1 MYDLKG
7 KVAIVT
13 GAGRKLGIGRGIA
26 LRLARDGADVAVADI
41 CREFEE
47 FPGYGLGMWE
57 GLKETA
63 DEIRALGV
71 RGLPVRVDVTD
82 AAQVEEMV
90 RQTVEALGR
99 LDIIVNNAGGAPGPA
114 PVIALEEAAWNKT
127 MAINATGTFLCSRAA
142 ARRMLAQ
149 GEGGKIIN
157 ISSTLGKQ
165 GSPFLAAYCSA
176 KAAVIGLT
184 RTMALELAA
193 ANIQVNAVCPGQ
205 VDTELTR
212 WGWQLEAGMRGTTYE
227 EIIKKTI
234 SEIPVGRLEMPDDV
248 ANVVAFLASSQSDY
262 MTGQA
267 INVSGGQVM
276 H

>member
-1 MYDLKG
+1 
-7 KVAIVT
+7 
-13 GAGRKLGIGRGIA
+13 
-26 LRLARDGADVAVADI
+26 VAVADI

-63 DEIRALGV
+63 DEISALGV

-82 AAQVEEMV
+82 NAQVEEMV

-114 PVIALEEAAWNKT
+114 PVIAMEEAAWNKT

-142 ARRMLAQ
+142 ARQMLRQ
-149 GEGGKIIN
+149 GQGGKIVN
-157 ISSTLGKQ
+157 ISSIAGKQ
-165 GSPFLAAYCSA
+165 GSLFLAAYCAA
-176 KAAVIGLT
+176 KAAIIGLT

-193 ANIQVNAVCPGQ
+193 AKVQVNAVCPGQ
-205 VDTELTR
+205 VDTELQQ
-212 WGWQLEAGMRGTTYE
+212 WGWRLAAGMRGISYE
-227 EIIKKTI
+227 EVIKGVVA
-234 SEIPVGRLEMPDDV
+234 EIPAGRLETPDDV

-267 INVSGGQVM
+267 INVSGGEVM

>member
-63 DEIRALGV
+63 DEISALGV

-82 AAQVEEMV
+82 AAQVDELV

-114 PVIALEEAAWNKT
+114 PVIALDEAAWNKT

-142 ARRMLAQ
+142 ARQMLAQ
-149 GEGGKIIN
+149 GQGGKVIN
-157 ISSTLGKQ
+157 ISSITGKK
-165 GSPFLAAYCSA
+165 GSPFMAAYTAA
-176 KAAVIGLT
+176 KAAIIGLT
-184 RTMALELAA
+184 QVMALELGA
-193 ANIQVNAVCPGQ
+193 ANIQVNAVCPGD
-205 VDTELTR
+205 VDTDLQR
-212 WGWQLEAGMRGTTYE
+212 WGWQLEADIRGISYE
-227 EIIKKTI
+227 EVVKVAT
-234 SEIPVGRLEMPDDV
+234 SRIPVGRLETPEDV
-248 ANVVAFLASSQSDY
+248 ANLVAFLASRESDY
-262 MTGQA
+262 ITGQA
-267 INVSGGQVM
+267 INVCGGIVF

>member
-26 LRLARDGADVAVADI
+26 LRLAREGADVAVADI

-90 RQTVEALGR
+90 RQTVEVLGR
-99 LDIIVNNAGGAPGPA
+99 VDIIVNNAGGVVGPA
-114 PVIALEEAAWNKT
+114 PVIAMEEVAWNKT

-142 ARRMLAQ
+142 ARQMLAQ
-149 GEGGKIIN
+149 GQGGKIIN
-157 ISSTLGKQ
+157 ISSIAGKH
-165 GSPFLAAYCSA
+165 GGPFLAAYTAAKSA
-176 KAAVIGLT
+176 IIGLT
-184 RTMALELAA
+184 RVMALELAP
-193 ANIQVNAVCPGQ
+193 ANIQVNAVCPGE
-205 VDTELTR
+205 VDTDLQR
-212 WGWQLEAGMRGTTYE
+212 WGWQLEAGMRGIPYE
-227 EIIKKTI
+227 EVVKQAI
-234 SEIPVGRLEMPDDV
+234 SRIPVGRLETPEDV
-248 ANVVAFLASSQSDY
+248 ANLVAFLASRESDY
-262 MTGQA
+262 ITGQA
-267 INVSGGQVM
+267 INVCGGIVL

>member
-26 LRLARDGADVAVADI
+26 LRLAREGADVAVADI

-47 FPGYGLGMWE
+47 FPGYGLGTWD

-63 DEIRALGV
+63 DEISALGV
-71 RGLPVRVDVTD
+71 RSLPVRVDVTD
-82 AAQVEEMV
+82 AAQVDEMV
-90 RQTVEALGR
+90 RKTVEALGR
-99 LDIIVNNAGGAPGPA
+99 LDILVNNAGGAPGPA

-127 MAINATGTFLCSRAA
+127 IAINATGTFLCSRAA
-142 ARRMLAQ
+142 ARQMLAQ
-149 GEGGKIIN
+149 GQGGKVIN
-157 ISSTLGKQ
+157 ISSIAGKQ
-165 GSPFLAAYCSA
+165 GSPFLAAYCAA
-176 KAAVIGLT
+176 KAAIIGLT

-205 VDTELTR
+205 VDTELQH
-212 WGWQLEAGMRGTTYE
+212 WGWQLAAGMRGISYE
-227 EIIKKTI
+227 EVIKGVV
-234 SEIPVGRLEMPDDV
+234 SGVPAGRLETPDDV
-248 ANVVAFLASSQSDY
+248 ANLVAFLASSQSDY

-267 INVSGGQVM
+267 INIDGGEVM

>member
-1 MYDLKG
+1 MSGLKG

-63 DEIRALGV
+63 DEISALGV

-82 AAQVEEMV
+82 AAQVDEMV
-90 RQTVEALGR
+90 RQTVEALGK
-99 LDIIVNNAGGAPGPA
+99 LDIIVNNAGGVVGPA
-114 PVIALEEAAWNKT
+114 PVIAMEEAAWNKT
-127 MAINATGTFLCSRAA
+127 MAINATGAFLCSRAA
-142 ARRMLAQ
+142 ARQMMAQ
-149 GEGGKIIN
+149 GQGGKIIN
-157 ISSTLGKQ
+157 ISSIAGKH
-165 GSPFLAAYCSA
+165 GAPFLAAYSA
-176 KAAVIGLT
+176 AKSAIIGLT
-184 RTMALELAA
+184 RVMALEVGA
-193 ANIQVNAVCPGQ
+193 ANIQVNAVCPGE
-205 VDTELTR
+205 VDTDLQR
-212 WGWQLEAGMRGTTYE
+212 WGWQLEAGMRGTSYE
-227 EIIKKTI
+227 EVIKLATAR
-234 SEIPVGRLEMPDDV
+234 IPVGRLEVPEDV
-248 ANVVAFLASSQSDY
+248 ANLVAFLASRESDY

-267 INVSGGQVM
+267 INVDGGIVM

>member
-1 MYDLKG
+1 MYGLKG

-26 LRLARDGADVAVADI
+26 LRLAREGADVAVADI

-63 DEIRALGV
+63 DEVSALGV

-82 AAQVEEMV
+82 AAQVDEMV

-114 PVIALEEAAWNKT
+114 PVIAMEEAAWNKT

-142 ARRMLAQ
+142 ARQMLAQ
-149 GEGGKIIN
+149 GQGGKIIN
-157 ISSTLGKQ
+157 ISSIAGKK
-165 GSPFLAAYCSA
+165 GAPFLAAYCAA
-176 KAAVIGLT
+176 KAAIIGLT
-184 RTMALELAA
+184 RVMAMELGA
-193 ANIQVNAVCPGQ
+193 ANVQVNAVCPGE
-205 VDTELTR
+205 VDTDLTR
-212 WGWQLEAGMRGTTYE
+212 WGWQLEAGMRGTSYE
-227 EIIKKTI
+227 EVIKATTSLI
-234 SEIPVGRLEMPDDV
+234 AAGRLETPQDV
-248 ANVVAFLASSQSDY
+248 ADLVAFLASRQSDY
-262 MTGQA
+262 ITGQA
-267 INVSGGQVM
+267 INVDGGIVM

>member
-13 GAGRKLGIGRGIA
+13 GAGRRLGIGRGIA
-26 LRLARDGADVAVADI
+26 LRLAREGADVAVADI

-63 DEIRALGV
+63 DEISALGV

-82 AAQVEEMV
+82 AGQVEEMV

-127 MAINATGTFLCSRAA
+127 IAINATGTFLCSRAA
-142 ARRMLAQ
+142 ARQMLAQ
-149 GEGGKIIN
+149 GQGGKIIN
-157 ISSTLGKQ
+157 ISSIAGKQ
-165 GSPFLAAYCSA
+165 GSPFLAAYCAA
-176 KAAVIGLT
+176 KAAIIGLT

-205 VDTELTR
+205 VDTELQH
-212 WGWQLEAGMRGTTYE
+212 WGWQLAAGMRGTSYE
-227 EIIKKTI
+227 EVIKRVI
-234 SEIPVGRLEMPDDV
+234 SEIPLGRLETPDDV

-267 INVSGGQVM
+267 INVSGGEVM

>member
-63 DEIRALGV
+63 DEISALGV

-82 AAQVEEMV
+82 AAQVEAMV

-127 MAINATGTFLCSRAA
+127 MAINATGTFLCSKAA
-142 ARRMLAQ
+142 ARQMMAQ
-149 GEGGKIIN
+149 GQGGKIIN
-157 ISSTLGKQ
+157 ISSIAGKKA
-165 GSPFLAAYCSA
+165 SPFLAAYCAA
-176 KAAVIGLT
+176 KAAIIGLT
-184 RTMALELAA
+184 RTMALEVAA

-205 VDTELTR
+205 VDTELQH
-212 WGWQLEAGMRGTTYE
+212 WGWRLAAGMRGTTYE

-234 SEIPVGRLEMPDDV
+234 AEIPVGRLETPDDV
-248 ANVVAFLASSQSDY
+248 ANVVAFLASRESDY

-267 INVSGGQVM
+267 LNVDGGEVM

>member
-63 DEIRALGV
+63 DEISALGV
-71 RGLPVRVDVTD
+71 RGLPVRVDVTE
-82 AAQVEEMV
+82 AAQVDEMV
-90 RQTVEALGR
+90 RRTVEALGR
-99 LDIIVNNAGGAPGPA
+99 LDIIVNNAGGVVGPA

-127 MAINATGTFLCSRAA
+127 MAINATGAFLCSRAA
-142 ARRMLAQ
+142 ARQMLAQ
-149 GEGGKIIN
+149 GQGGKIIN
-157 ISSTLGKQ
+157 ISPIAGKH
-165 GSPFLAAYCSA
+165 GSPFLAAYSA
-176 KAAVIGLT
+176 AKSAIIGLT
-184 RTMALELAA
+184 RVMALEVGA
-193 ANIQVNAVCPGQ
+193 ANIQVNAVCPGE
-205 VDTELTR
+205 VDTDLQR
-212 WGWQLEAGMRGTTYE
+212 WGWQLEAGMRGTSYE
-227 EIIKKTI
+227 EVVKAAT
-234 SEIPVGRLEMPDDV
+234 SRIPLGRLEVPEDV
-248 ANVVAFLASSQSDY
+248 ANLVAFLASRESDY
-262 MTGQA
+262 ITGQA
-267 INVSGGQVM
+267 INVCGGMVM

>member
-26 LRLARDGADVAVADI
+26 LRLARDGADIAVADI

-63 DEIRALGV
+63 DEISALGV

-82 AAQVEEMV
+82 AAQVDEMV

-99 LDIIVNNAGGAPGPA
+99 LDILVNNAGGAPGPA

-142 ARRMLAQ
+142 ARQMLTQ
-149 GEGGKIIN
+149 GQGGKIIN
-157 ISSTLGKQ
+157 ISSIAGKK
-165 GSPFLAAYCSA
+165 GAPFLAAYCAA
-176 KAAVIGLT
+176 KAAIIGLT
-184 RTMALELAA
+184 RALALELAPV
-193 ANIQVNAVCPGQ
+193 NIQVNAVCPGE
-205 VDTELTR
+205 VDTDLTR
-212 WGWQLEAGMRGTTYE
+212 WGWQLEAGMRGTSYE
-227 EIIKKTI
+227 EVLKRVI
-234 SEIPVGRLEMPDDV
+234 SEIPVGRLAAADDI
-248 ANVVAFLASSQSDY
+248 ADVVTFLASGQSDY

-267 INVSGGQVM
+267 LNVSGGMVM

>member
-26 LRLARDGADVAVADI
+26 LRLAREGADVAVADI

-63 DEIRALGV
+63 DEISALGV

-82 AAQVEEMV
+82 AAQVDEMV

-114 PVIALEEAAWNKT
+114 PVIALDEAAWNKT

-142 ARRMLAQ
+142 ARQMMAQ

-157 ISSTLGKQ
+157 ISSIAGKKA
-165 GSPFLAAYCSA
+165 SPFLAAYCAA
-176 KAAVIGLT
+176 KAAIIGLT
-184 RTMALELAA
+184 RTMALEVAA

-205 VDTELTR
+205 VDTELQQ
-212 WGWQLEAGMRGTTYE
+212 WGWRLAAGMRGISYE
-227 EIIKKTI
+227 EVIKGVVA
-234 SEIPVGRLEMPDDV
+234 EVPAGRLETPDDV
-248 ANVVAFLASSQSDY
+248 ANVVAFLASRQSDY

-267 INVSGGQVM
+267 INVSGGEVM